1 MWVLRCSVRSTMRLV
16 NIATCASGE
25 PVSVSC
31 SPYWARIS
39 FFCSGILA
47 TKSTATCWPYRSAV
61 VSRMNAST
69 VRAFPE
75 KVGLLPTETAA

>member
-1 MWVLRCSVRSTMRLV
+1 MDLNFSMLR
-16 NIATCASGE
+16 
-25 PVSVSC
+25 
-31 SPYWARIS
+31 
-39 FFCSGILA
+39 ILA